1 MKESLER
8 EVKLGVWPGF
18 ELPPLDDLPDG
29 LQPER
34 LKTRRLEATY
44 YDTPD
49 ARLARAGAS
58 LRYRS
63 GDGTGWTLKLPGDD
77 GPSDDGTLSRREL
90 TFPGDGRT
98 VPAAVEG
105 LLAAWVRTSSLT
117 PIARLSTQRRA
128 VHLVDETGAVQAEVV
143 DDEVSVLHGR
153 RVAVRFREVEAELSP
168 EAPESLLPELVARL
182 RGAGAGPPDP
192 TSKVRRALGPLAA
205 GPPELAPVELG
216 SDPSAGD
223 VVRAA
228 LTSSVLRLLE
238 HDLGVRLGEA
248 PEDVHQAR
256 VATRRLRSDLRTY
269 GDLLDPHWADGLR
282 AALKGAADALGAVR
296 DADVLLERLRRRTG
310 ALRDDERPAA
320 ERLVAT
326 LEDERDRH
334 RKALLQLLAGESYRA
349 LLDRLVEG
357 ARSPQLSA
365 LAAEPASDV
374 LPALARKPW
383 QKLRDAVEQV
393 ESDPRDEALH
403 EVRIRAKRARYAAD
417 VAALSVGRPAARFAK
432 AAAALQDVL
441 GGLQDAVVTEAW
453 LRSAVEGAR
462 RPVVLVAGQ
471 LVAME
476 RAEADRA
483 RSSWREA
490 WNGVRKPAMR
500 TWMRS

>member
-1 MKESLER
+1 MKEQLER

-18 ELPPLDDLPDG
+18 TLPALDDLPDG
-29 LQPER
+29 LVSAAR
-34 LKTRRLEATY
+34 RTRRLEATY

-58 LRYRS
+58 LRHRS
-63 GDGTGWTLKLPGDD
+63 GDGSGWTLKLPDGDGVTED
-77 GPSDDGTLSRREL
+77 GAMHRREL
-90 TFPGDGRT
+90 TFPGDGRA
-98 VPAAVEG
+98 VPATVQD
-105 LLAAWVRTSSLT
+105 LLAAWVRTSSLV
-117 PIARLSTQRRA
+117 PIARLSTARRA
-128 VHLVDETGAVQAEVV
+128 VQLVDGDGAVHAEVV

-153 RVAVRFREVEAELSP
+153 RVAARFREVEAEVAP
-168 EAPESLLPELVARL
+168 EAPAELLPELVRRL
-182 RGAGAGPPDP
+182 RAAGAGPPDP

-216 SDPSAGD
+216 EDPSAGD

-269 GDLLDPHWADGLR
+269 RDLLEPTWAEELR
-282 AALKGAADALGAVR
+282 ADLKGVADALGSVR
-296 DADVLLERLRRRTG
+296 DADVLLERLGSRLDR
-310 ALRDDERPAA
+310 LREDDRPAG

-326 LEDERDRH
+326 LEDQREGHRRD
-334 RKALLQLLAGESYRA
+334 LLATLSADPYRS

-357 ARSPQLSA
+357 ARAPQLSA
-365 LAAEPASDV
+365 DAAHPAADV
-374 LPALARKPW
+374 LPELARSPW
-383 QKLRDAVEQV
+383 RKLKEAVQRV
-393 ESDPRDEALH
+393 EPGGPDEELH
-403 EVRIRAKRARYAAD
+403 EVRIRAKRARYAAE
-417 VAALSVGRPAARFAK
+417 VAALAVGRPASRFAK
-432 AAAALQDVL
+432 AVAGLQEVL

-453 LRSAVEGAR
+453 LREAAAGAR

-476 RAEADRA
+476 RAEAERA
-483 RSSWREA
+483 RSSWQEV
-490 WNGVRKPAMR
+490 WQDVRKPAMR
-500 TWMRS
+500 SWLTR